1 VTGDSSEGTSAG
13 ACLPIVT
20 PRKRSAITHHP
31 DTRMTR
37 FYDSPVSP
45 DRRCVVIG
53 AGLLGFSAAWS
64 LSRRGWT
71 IEVLE
76 AAGGSGHPLAG
87 SKGEARIFRLG
98 YPQSHYVAMAKAAGT
113 LWRELE
119 AQSGRRL
126 LHVTGQL
133 SFGDAEVITALA
145 GSLADLEDAGEPMTR
160 QEARARF
167 PGVAVPGPALFEPQS
182 GVLAADECLHAL
194 IQTGRFEVRARA
206 HVIRLEDDD
215 EGVTVHCA
223 DGRAIRADVVV
234 ACAGPDSLALLGE
247 WAQRV
252 GAAPSLPQVAYFKTA
267 SSGAV
272 DPAASPVFIEWGD
285 SMVYGLPVLGS
296 GQHGG
301 TFKVSHHTPGRAL
314 RGYDPA
320 AKPPPELDAD
330 DTVHLRALT
339 DAVRRLLP
347 GLDPEPI
354 ATERCVYD
362 NSVDTDFV
370 LDRLGN
376 VVVGCGTSGHG
387 FKFGPLLGEVL
398 ADLAEGTSPRFDL
411 SPFRID
417 RVVPP
422 TPA

>member
-1 VTGDSSEGTSAG
+1 
-13 ACLPIVT
+13 
-20 PRKRSAITHHP
+20 
-31 DTRMTR
+31 M
-37 FYDSPVSP
+37 
-45 DRRCVVIG
+45 IG
-53 AGLLGFSAAWS
+53 AGLLGLSAAWS

-71 IEVLE
+71 VEVLE

-87 SKGEARIFRLG
+87 SKGDARIFRLG
-98 YPQSHYVAMAKAAGT
+98 YPQPHYVAMAKAAGT

-133 SFGDAEVITALA
+133 SFGDAERITALA
-145 GSLADLEDAGEPMTR
+145 GSLADHENAAEPMTR

-167 PGVAVPGPALFEPQS
+167 PGIAVPGPALFEPQS

-194 IQTGRFEVRARA
+194 METGRFEVQA
-206 HVIRLEDDD
+206 HAYVTRLEDDA

-223 DGRAIRADVVV
+223 DERTIRTDVLVD
-234 ACAGPDSLALLGE
+234 CAGPDALALLGE
-247 WAQRV
+247 RAQRT
-252 GAAPSLPQVAYFKTA
+252 AAPPSLPQVAYFKPA
-267 SSGAV
+267 STGALGTG
-272 DPAASPVFIEWGD
+272 ALPVFIEWGD
-285 SMVYGLPVLGS
+285 GMVYGLPVLGS
-296 GQHGG
+296 GEHGG
-301 TFKVSHHTPGRAL
+301 TFKVSHHTTGPTL

-320 AKPPPELDAD
+320 APPPTDLDTD
-330 DTVHLRALT
+330 DTVHLSVLT

-354 ATERCVYD
+354 ATERCIYD

-387 FKFGPLLGEVL
+387 FKFGPLLGELL
-398 ADLAEGTSPRFDL
+398 ADLADGTAPGFDL

-417 RVVPP
+417 R
-422 TPA
+422 TAGSSSRPAPDQGEPLAH